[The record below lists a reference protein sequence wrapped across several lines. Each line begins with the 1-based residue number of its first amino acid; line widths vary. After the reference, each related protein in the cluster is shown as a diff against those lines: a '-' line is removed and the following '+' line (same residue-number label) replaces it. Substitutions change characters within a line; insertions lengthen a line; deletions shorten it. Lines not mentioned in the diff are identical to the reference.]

1 MIDGVKIDV
10 PNLHPNKWLDNNLLD
25 FYTLANTTTGELKD
39 STQVAH
45 YKGLTFIITASKAYL
60 NRVYCS
66 IRGSL
71 HKYFNNGT
79 SNANDFTHRELVAV
93 IYDLFT
99 KFGIDPD
106 TSVLRNLEF
115 GVNIDARI
123 PAKALINNLVALH
136 SDPFTE
142 FKVNGSKIGKGIGK
156 QRYKIKVYD
165 KGKQENLTVQN
176 LVRVEIA
183 VKKMHYLNPYDI
195 VKLGD
200 LLQLEKVEPL
210 GGLLVEFWNNAIYY
224 DKGVNWKPLTDFE
237 RKKLLYYATP
247 RNWADFTPKQRL
259 RAKAHFHKIIGVHG
273 LTKTHTETG
282 NLIAS
287 KWSELTAKK
296 CPRLNHDFKQ
306 NGSIDLSTF
315 EPLECTV
322 NLYPKPNQSKNKK
335 SQSKMSKKTDP
346 KSSTITH
353 QKNRC
358 CRTCKK
364 DISHKYSNALYCS
377 KKCNNSYQAFKR
389 KKMRYRI
396 ADKENRQLLY
406 ILPQLLK
413 TNLSLIAE
421 YRHKNECY
429 ADNLLQSEIN
439 APYYWIR
446 KVVKV
451 TIIQEKLIV
460 LTGMRAKQLIKHI
473 SDLNLKK

>member
-195 VKLGD
+195 
-200 LLQLEKVEPL
+200 
-210 GGLLVEFWNNAIYY
+210 
-224 DKGVNWKPLTDFE
+224 
-237 RKKLLYYATP
+237 
-247 RNWADFTPKQRL
+247 
-259 RAKAHFHKIIGVHG
+259 
-273 LTKTHTETG
+273 
-282 NLIAS
+282 
-287 KWSELTAKK
+287 
-296 CPRLNHDFKQ
+296 
-306 NGSIDLSTF
+306 
-315 EPLECTV
+315 
-322 NLYPKPNQSKNKK
+322 
-335 SQSKMSKKTDP
+335 
-346 KSSTITH
+346 
-353 QKNRC
+353 
-358 CRTCKK
+358 
-364 DISHKYSNALYCS
+364 
-377 KKCNNSYQAFKR
+377 
-389 KKMRYRI
+389 
-396 ADKENRQLLY
+396 
-406 ILPQLLK
+406 
-413 TNLSLIAE
+413 
-421 YRHKNECY
+421 
-429 ADNLLQSEIN
+429 
-439 APYYWIR
+439 
-446 KVVKV
+446 
-451 TIIQEKLIV
+451 
-460 LTGMRAKQLIKHI
+460 
-473 SDLNLKK
+473 